1 MTFRDVSF
9 SQATISRNPLSG
21 VESHELTAFAY
32 DVIQGLFH
40 YTVRIIVPPIS
51 SEMPPLLDV
60 HLTGV
65 YPLSVGLSTTN
76 LFVGQLPQPAI
87 SRPTSSAL
95 ESSSTSHSPTPTY
108 GQGRSTSDFRR
119 NRSGQPETGSRG
131 FLSTHSLGL
140 QGKRAVWVERK
151 RSSTV
156 REVQVWSREKL
167 LVDSDGPVEIERKV
181 VYSLESYD
189 LRGKCFSSQIF
200 DMGTPADLLYPD
212 DITHCAFS
220 ELNGRIFLGYRSG
233 DISFLDIN

>member
-9 SQATISRNPLSG
+9 SQATTSRNPLSG
-21 VESHELTAFAY
+21 VETHELTAFAY

-40 YTVRIIVPPIS
+40 YTVQIVIPPIS
-51 SEMPPLLDV
+51 SEMPPSLDV

-65 YPLSVGLSTTN
+65 YPLSVGLSSTN
-76 LFVGQLPQPAI
+76 PFIGQPAI

-95 ESSSTSHSPTPTY
+95 ESSSTSHSLTPTY
-108 GQGRSTSDFRR
+108 GQGRGTSNFRR
-119 NRSGQPETGSRG
+119 NRSSQPEASSRG

-156 REVQVWSREKL
+156 REVQVWSRGKP
-167 LVDSDGPVEIERKV
+167 LVDLDGPVEIERKV

-189 LRGKCFSSQIF
+189 LRGECFSSQIF
-200 DMGTPADLLYPD
+200 GMGTPTHLLYPD
-212 DITHCAFS
+212 DITHCTFC